1 MKLNKSFLRLAY
13 SAPLVLAILL
23 SYSCS
28 SELISEKGTGIL
40 PENTYPLEFSVA
52 LDGHQQSRA
61 GGKDT
66 WNAGDKVGVKLYDKT
81 SVYRISADA
90 VSLEPDV
97 TGEKLYWE
105 NMDKSLVKS
114 WFPAEKVVKNIS
126 DQRAGYSD
134 FDFLY
139 AEKEMDYTS
148 TGADA
153 TLTFKHQMSKVECT
167 VNSDASLTVIA
178 VKFFGATEVTY
189 DAGIVS
195 AAPGLGEII
204 PEKSSDT
211 PAKYTAVLCPM
222 QMQNEYFI
230 LVETDN
236 GDFVYKSSSETETN
250 LKAGHLHKFNITVVE
265 GDVKFSASGVTGWT
279 EDVTESDAAAKKF
292 TVTLPNVRP
301 GSLVITDLNTSAEV
315 TLSGES
321 FQTTTTGFSIE
332 YTPLAEEES
341 KTFIIDGGGI
351 GNVNRTWVKTD
362 DRPTYKYTFRFT
374 GIKSDITLSYGEYLQ
389 VGDYYFSDNTC
400 SVVPTKSGATCIG
413 IVFHVGTGNGD
424 DKTNYPEAIQTSG
437 IKGYAVAL
445 NDAGSF
451 EWAKT
456 KELGET
462 AITNS
467 DENLFNGYSNTEIIK
482 EKTISDYPAF
492 EKCVNFQPSASGCSG
507 WYLPSIAQLGTIRTN
522 IDMVKKSFDMLDG
535 ANCID
540 VTNNSWYW
548 SSTQK
553 DSDVNYAV
561 ILYGNA
567 FSFWKK
573 TNSCKVRPI
582 LTF

>member
-126 DQRAGYSD
+126 NQSAGYSD

-167 VNSDASLTVIA
+167 VNSDASLTVNA

-195 AAPGLGEII
+195 PAPGLGEIT

-230 LVETDN
+230 LVETN
-236 GDFVYKSSSETETN
+236 KGDFVYKSSSETETN
-250 LKAGHLHKFNITVVE
+250 LKAGYLHKFNITVVE

-279 EDVTESDAAAKKF
+279 EDVTESNAAAKKF

-301 GSLVITDLNTSAEV
+301 GSLVITDLNTSAQV
-315 TLSGES
+315 TPSGEF

-332 YTPLAEEES
+332 YTPSSDEES

-351 GNVNRTWVKTD
+351 GNVNRTWVKTGD
-362 DRPTYKYTFRFT
+362 TPTYKYTFRFT

-389 VGDYYFSDNTC
+389 VGDYYFNDNTC
-400 SVVPTKSGATCIG
+400 SVVPTNAGGATCIG

-424 DKTNYPEAIQTSG
+424 DKANYPEPILTNG
-437 IKGYAVAL
+437 IRGYVVAL
-445 NDAGSF
+445 NDADNNGCQWS
-451 EWAKT
+451 
-456 KELGET
+456 
-462 AITNS
+462 S
-467 DENLFNGYSNTEIIK
+467 ENVDATSNDKQLWNGYVNTKAIETK
-482 EKTISDYPAF
+482 LASYPAF
-492 EKCVNFQPSASGCSG
+492 KACVEYATSASQDCSG
-507 WYLPSIAQLGTIRTN
+507 WYLPSKAQLEEVYIQGSILKELIN
-522 IDMVKKSFDMLDG
+522 KSGLD
-535 ANCID
+535 ASWLD
-540 VTNNSWYW
+540 EASWYW
-548 SSTQK
+548 NSTQY
-553 DSDVNYAV
+553 DSEKAEMLQNGGGTAWTKQFE
-561 ILYGNA
+561 A
-567 FSFWKK
+567 
-573 TNSCKVRPI
+573 KVRPV

>member
-66 WNAGDKVGVKLYDKT
+66 WNARDKVGVKLYDKT

-126 DQRAGYSD
+126 GQSAGYSD

-167 VNSDASLTVIA
+167 VNSDASLTVNA

-195 AAPGLGEII
+195 PAPGLGEIT

-230 LVETDN
+230 LVETN
-236 GDFVYKSSSETETN
+236 KGDFVYKSSSETETN
-250 LKAGHLHKFNITVVE
+250 LKAGYLHKFNITVVE

-301 GSLVITDLNTSAEV
+301 GSLVITDLNTSAQV
-315 TLSGES
+315 TPSVES

-332 YTPLAEEES
+332 YTPSSDEES

-351 GNVNRTWVKTD
+351 GNVNRTWVKTGD
-362 DRPTYKYTFRFT
+362 TPTYKYTFRFT

-389 VGDYYFSDNTC
+389 VGDYYFNDNTC
-400 SVVPTKSGATCIG
+400 SVVPTKTGGATCIG

-424 DKTNYPEAIQTSG
+424 DKANYPEPILTNG
-437 IKGYAVAL
+437 IRGYVVAL
-445 NDAGSF
+445 NDADNNGCQWS
-451 EWAKT
+451 
-456 KELGET
+456 
-462 AITNS
+462 S
-467 DENLFNGYSNTEIIK
+467 ENVDATSNDKQLWNGYVNTKAIETK
-482 EKTISDYPAF
+482 LASYPAF
-492 EKCVNFQPSASGCSG
+492 KACVEYATSASQDCSG
-507 WYLPSIAQLGTIRTN
+507 WYLPSKAQLEEVYIQGSILKELIN
-522 IDMVKKSFDMLDG
+522 KSGLD
-535 ANCID
+535 ASWLD
-540 VTNNSWYW
+540 EASWYW
-548 SSTQK
+548 NSTQY
-553 DSDVNYAV
+553 DSEKAEMLQNGGGTAWTKQFE
-561 ILYGNA
+561 A
-567 FSFWKK
+567 
-573 TNSCKVRPI
+573 KVRPV

>member
-23 SYSCS
+23 SYSCT

-126 DQRAGYSD
+126 DQSAGYSD

-167 VNSDASLTVIA
+167 VNSDASLTVNA

-195 AAPGLGEII
+195 PAPGLGEIT

-230 LVETDN
+230 LVETN
-236 GDFVYKSSSETETN
+236 KGDFVYKSSSETETN
-250 LKAGHLHKFNITVVE
+250 LKAGYLHKFNITVVE
-265 GDVKFSASGVTGWT
+265 GDVKFSASGVIGWT

-301 GSLVITDLNTSAEV
+301 GSLVITDLNTSAQV
-315 TLSGES
+315 TPSGES

-332 YTPLAEEES
+332 YTPSSDEES

-362 DRPTYKYTFRFT
+362 DTPTYKYTFRFT

-389 VGDYYFSDNTC
+389 VGDYYFNDNTC
-400 SVVPTKSGATCIG
+400 SVVPTKTGGSTCIG

-424 DKTNYPEAIQTSG
+424 DNTNYPEPILSNG
-437 IKGYAVAL
+437 IRGYVVAL
-445 NDAGSF
+445 NDADNNGCQWS
-451 EWAKT
+451 
-456 KELGET
+456 
-462 AITNS
+462 S
-467 DENLFNGYSNTEIIK
+467 ENVDATSNDKQLWNGYVNTKAIETK
-482 EKTISDYPAF
+482 LASYPAF
-492 EKCVNFQPSASGCSG
+492 KACVEYATSASQDCSG
-507 WYLPSIAQLGTIRTN
+507 WYLPSKAQLEEVYIQGSILKELIN
-522 IDMVKKSFDMLDG
+522 KSGLD
-535 ANCID
+535 ASWLD
-540 VTNNSWYW
+540 EASWYW
-548 SSTQK
+548 NSTQY
-553 DSDVNYAV
+553 DSEKAEMLLNGGGTAWTKQFE
-561 ILYGNA
+561 A
-567 FSFWKK
+567 
-573 TNSCKVRPI
+573 KVRPV